1 MVVCSVSIN
10 VDLLSL
16 KSNTYLDRI
25 IENAF
30 YLYTL
35 KKRVAYLIA
44 FKQYIVAKSQKR
56 NLCKLKLDANYLD
69 NAFMDVVKFVQKTH
83 FGTAIKL
90 LQEKSS
96 DAYDLTFKKLG
107 SSLSDLEHVRR
118 VSELKTLRNLRPC
131 VDNDLMLRVEGRHKN
146 TDLPTNTK
154 HPLIL
159 PSRHQLTRLIVF
171 DEHAKA
177 GHAGPCYT
185 LMRTRQRF
193 WIVYEISSDRRYL
206 RECVKCAMRKAKSFR
221 QLMADLPAC
230 RVTATNK
237 SFKYCGVD
245 YLGPYFY
252 RRNRSNCKC
261 WDLLYTCLCT
271 RCIHVEIVTSLDLN
285 EFLLA
290 FSRITNLQ
298 GAVDTI

>member
-25 IENAF
+25 IENAP

-56 NLCKLKLDANYLD
+56 NLCKPKLDANYLD

-96 DAYDLTFKKLG
+96 DAYDLIFKKLG

-118 VSELKTLRNLRPC
+118 VSELKTLRPC
-131 VDNDLMLRVEGRHKN
+131 VDNDLMLHVEGRREN
-146 TDLPTNTK
+146 TDLPTDTK

-171 DEHAKA
+171 DEHTKA

-185 LMRTRQRF
+185 LMRTRQCF
-193 WIVYEISSDRRYL
+193 WIVYEISSVRRYL
-206 RECVKCAMRKAKSFR
+206 TECVKCAMQKATSVR

-237 SFKYCGVD
+237 S
-245 YLGPYFY
+245 L
-252 RRNRSNCKC
+252 
-261 WDLLYTCLCT
+261 
-271 RCIHVEIVTSLDLN
+271 
-285 EFLLA
+285 
-290 FSRITNLQ
+290 
-298 GAVDTI
+298 